1 MRKAFV
7 RFGAVLAAVVVA
19 MAGFTWSALPTLAED
34 TQQAVEPEVKY
45 IAPTLSSDAPDYDE
59 THPEN
64 LTEDQ
69 LYAKSAILIEASTG
83 EVIFE
88 KNADQGMYPAS
99 TTKIMTA
106 YLGLTMGDMNATV
119 TMDDVS
125 ANIPSDSSTIPLSV
139 GETINFQDLIYATMV
154 RSGNEGANL
163 IAETISGNINDF
175 AGLMNQ
181 TALTLGC
188 TGTNFANANGLHDD
202 NHYTTARDMAKIARA
217 AMQNETFK
225 SIAKTYSYS
234 LPKSNLQRSRVLIG
248 NSDNWLNASEDNTY
262 YYPYAT
268 GIKTGYH
275 ARAGY
280 CYVGS
285 AEKDGVNLISVVF
298 YTTKTG
304 RWTDSKKLM
313 EYGFSQFVSVTPLDL
328 YNLNPTVVQTTGYSM
343 EDEDIG
349 RLQLDIEPMSDTRT
363 VNIVATKTEVE
374 SIARNLKQAVLIEYS
389 RENFATPITKGE
401 VFGTMT
407 YYPSDGGSAIIY
419 QLVASRSITR
429 RENAPKSIEEIEAS
443 TYADPNPFP
452 PLSVEMALVLL
463 LPFVALFG
471 LIRLLMRIFHKGP
484 RRGKKS
490 RVPKPNNRYFR

>member
-1 MRKAFV
+1 LRKAFV
-7 RFGAVLAAVVVA
+7 RLVAVLAAIVMM
-19 MAGFTWSALPTLAED
+19 MAGFAYGAPMALATD
-34 TQQAVEPEVKY
+34 TQQVVEPDVKY
-45 IAPTLSSDAPDYDE
+45 IAPTLSSDAPAYDE

-88 KNADQGMYPAS
+88 KNADQSMYPAS
-99 TTKIMTA
+99 TTKIITA

-119 TMDDVS
+119 TMDDIS
-125 ANIPSDSSTIPLSV
+125 ANIPSDSSTIPLSI
-139 GETINFQDLIYATMV
+139 GETINFQDLIYATML

-163 IAETISGNINDF
+163 IAETISGNVNDF
-175 AGLMNQ
+175 AELMNQ
-181 TALTLGC
+181 TALSLGC
-188 TGTNFANANGLHDD
+188 TGTHFANANGLHDD

-217 AMQNETFK
+217 AMENETFQ
-225 SIAKTYSYS
+225 SIAKTYTYS

-248 NSDNWLNASEDNTY
+248 NSDNWLNGSQDNTY

-285 AEKDGVNLISVVF
+285 AEKDGVKLISVVF
-298 YTTKTG
+298 YTTKSG

-313 EYGFSQFVSVTPLDL
+313 EYGFSQFESVTPIDL

-343 EDEDIG
+343 EDDDIG

-407 YYPSDGGSAIIY
+407 YYPSDGGSAITY
-419 QLVASRSITR
+419 QLVAGRSIAR
-429 RENAPKSIEEIEAS
+429 RENAPKSIEEIEAA

-452 PLSVEMALVLL
+452 PLSVEMAIVLL

-471 LIRLLMRIFHKGP
+471 LIRLLMRIFHKGN

-490 RVPKPNNRYFR
+490 RIPKPNNRYFR